1 MNDIY
6 LGEFE
11 GIRVDLKFPNA
22 KLNTGFILTYKDK
35 VYTYLG
41 GGDFDFQLK
50 LFTRLPLE
58 YPHFDYHYLVLF
70 PSGAWALREKEWL
83 ENEHKYMSLWITFD
97 LLAFKTFILSRKD
110 IIDMLLLED
119 ILE

>member
-70 PSGAWALREKEWL
+70 PSGTWALRDKEWIVGVP
-83 ENEHKYMSLWITFD
+83 EDIWITFD
-97 LLAFKTFILSRKD
+97 FLLFKTFILSRKD